1 MFWVQFVWL
10 DLMIT
15 KIFSNL
21 DGFTILLY
29 WLIMCWFYLAATMS
43 DKEVK
48 AALKSARGAIRN
60 KEYKE
65 ALKHCKV
72 RIIYLESKVLC
83 TFCLLLPYA

>member
-1 MFWVQFVWL
+1 
-10 DLMIT
+10 
-15 KIFSNL
+15 
-21 DGFTILLY
+21 
-29 WLIMCWFYLAATMS
+29 MS

-48 AALKSARGAIRN
+48 AALKSAREAIRN